1 MDADNLR
8 KHLQQYTFR
17 ENNGKIMRTVNMLKP
32 QESTVGNI
40 RILMQGEPREAIQNS
55 LSYLTEAGYIRI
67 AGPKGEPFP
76 GQIDDTCKGY
86 RITLTATGVELL
98 MGVQESPAVDV

>member
-1 MDADNLR
+1 MEINNLR

-17 ENNGKIMRTVNMLKP
+17 ENNGKILRYVNMMKP
-32 QESTVGNI
+32 KETTVGNI
-40 RILMQGEPREAIQNS
+40 RFLMQGETQEDFVNS
-55 LSYLTEAGYIRI
+55 LNYLCEAGYIRI

-76 GQIDDTCKGY
+76 GQLDESCKAY
-86 RITLTATGVELL
+86 SVTLTAAGMELL

>member
-17 ENNGKIMRTVNMLKP
+17 ENNGQIMRTVNMLKP
-32 QESTVGNI
+32 RESTVGNI
-40 RILMQGEPREAIQNS
+40 QFLMQGEPREAIQNS
-55 LSYLTEAGYIRI
+55 LNYLTEAGYIRVV
-67 AGPKGEPFP
+67 GPKGEPFP
-76 GQIDDTCKGY
+76 GLIDKTCKGY
-86 RITLTATGVELL
+86 HIILTAAGLELL

>member
-40 RILMQGEPREAIQNS
+40 QILMNGEPCEAVQNS
-55 LSYLTEAGYIRI
+55 LNISTLFV
-67 AGPKGEPFP
+67 PCVEPL
-76 GQIDDTCKGY
+76 GRCQTSLI
-86 RITLTATGVELL
+86 
-98 MGVQESPAVDV
+98 

>member
-1 MDADNLR
+1 MDADNLG

-17 ENNGKIMRTVNMLKP
+17 ENNGKIMCTVNMLKP

-40 RILMQGEPREAIQNS
+40 QILMNVEPREAAQNS
-55 LSYLTEAGYIRI
+55 LNYLTEAGYIRI

-86 RITLTATGVELL
+86 RITLTAAGMEIL

>member
-8 KHLQQYTFR
+8 KHLQQDTFR
-17 ENNGKIMRTVNMLKP
+17 ENNGKIMRTVNILKP

-40 RILMQGEPREAIQNS
+40 QILMNGEPREAVQNS
-55 LSYLTEAGYIRI
+55 LNYLIEAGYIRI

-86 RITLTATGVELL
+86 RIMLTAAGLELL

>member
-1 MDADNLR
+1 MDTGNLR

-17 ENNGKIMRTVNMLKP
+17 ENNGKILRTVNMLKP

-40 RILMQGEPREAIQNS
+40 QILMQGETCEAIQNS
-55 LSYLTEAGYIRI
+55 LNYLTEADYVRI

-76 GQIDDTCKGY
+76 GQIDETCKDY
-86 RITLTATGVELL
+86 RITLTAAGMELL

>member
-40 RILMQGEPREAIQNS
+40 QILMNGEPCEAV
-55 LSYLTEAGYIRI
+55 R
-67 AGPKGEPFP
+67 
-76 GQIDDTCKGY
+76 
-86 RITLTATGVELL
+86 TA
-98 MGVQESPAVDV
+98 

>member
-1 MDADNLR
+1 METNSLR

-17 ENNGKIMRTVNMLKP
+17 EINGKILRYVNMMKP
-32 QESTVGNI
+32 KESTVGNI
-40 RILMQGEPREAIQNS
+40 RFLMQGETQEDLVNS
-55 LSYLTEAGYIRI
+55 LNYLTEAGYIRI

-76 GQIDDTCKGY
+76 GQLDDTCKDY
-86 RITLTATGVELL
+86 HVSLTATGMELL

>member
-1 MDADNLR
+1 MC
-8 KHLQQYTFR
+8 
-17 ENNGKIMRTVNMLKP
+17 TVNMLKP

-40 RILMQGEPREAIQNS
+40 QILMNGEPCEAVQNN
-55 LSYLTEAGYIRI
+55 LNYLTEAGYIRI

-86 RITLTATGVELL
+86 RITLTAAGMEIL

>member
-1 MDADNLR
+1 MC
-8 KHLQQYTFR
+8 
-17 ENNGKIMRTVNMLKP
+17 TVNMLKP

-40 RILMQGEPREAIQNS
+40 QILMNGEPCEAVQNN
-55 LSYLTEAGYIRI
+55 LNYLTEAVYIRI

-86 RITLTATGVELL
+86 RIALTAVGLEIL

>member
-1 MDADNLR
+1 MDANNLR

-40 RILMQGEPREAIQNS
+40 QILMNGEPREAVHNS
-55 LSYLTEAGYIRI
+55 LNYLTEAGYIRI

-76 GQIDDTCKGY
+76 GQIDDTCKDY
-86 RITLTATGVELL
+86 RITLTAAGLEIL
-98 MGVQESPAVDV
+98 MGVQDSPAVDV

>member
-8 KHLQQYTFR
+8 KQLQQYTFR
-17 ENNGKIMRTVNMLKP
+17 ENNGKIMRTVNILKP

-40 RILMQGEPREAIQNS
+40 QILMQGEPSEAVQNS
-55 LSYLTEAGYIRI
+55 LNYLTEAGYIRI
-67 AGPKGEPFP
+67 VGPKGEPFP

-86 RITLTATGVELL
+86 HIMLTAAGLELL

>member
-1 MDADNLR
+1 
-8 KHLQQYTFR
+8 
-17 ENNGKIMRTVNMLKP
+17 MLKP

-40 RILMQGEPREAIQNS
+40 QILMNVEPREAAQNS
-55 LSYLTEAGYIRI
+55 LNYLIEAGYFRI

-86 RITLTATGVELL
+86 RITLTAAGMEIL